1 MTAWSAE
8 WIDPAEAVGRES
20 GGGERRL
27 RQHAHQALRRSL
39 GHLVRLRPPVCRRPP
54 SRKRFICWA
63 LPWML
68 WLLSLTCCLWSHA
81 TSGLTMEKAIRR
93 GDAGDIPDGGGCNTA
108 TLGLNIGG
116 GVCFVVATFL
126 AAVFMILNLGG

>member
-8 WIDPAEAVGRES
+8 WIALRKQLVENLAAANDAFDSTLIKLS
-20 GGGERRL
+20 GGALGISFVFV
-27 RQHAHQALRRSL
+27 RQFVGDSEPQAVYLL
-39 GHLVRLRPPVCRRPP
+39 G
-54 SRKRFICWA
+54 A
-63 LPWML
+63 AWML

-93 GDAGDIPDGGGCNTA
+93 GDAGDIPDGGGYNTA